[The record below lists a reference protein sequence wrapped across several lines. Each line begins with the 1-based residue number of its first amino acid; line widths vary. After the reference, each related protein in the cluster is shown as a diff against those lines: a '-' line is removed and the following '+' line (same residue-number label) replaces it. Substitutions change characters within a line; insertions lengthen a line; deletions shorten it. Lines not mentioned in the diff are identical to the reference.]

1 MFDPATIDFFKMP
14 LVQYYIAVM
23 LTFIPLARCY
33 ERAGFKVW
41 FVLLLGIP
49 YFGAI
54 IVPGILACRRWP
66 AQANTEVKS

>member
-1 MFDPATIDFFKMP
+1 MLDSLTPEFFNMP

-41 FVLLLGIP
+41 FVLLLAIP

-66 AQANTEVKS
+66 AQTNAEVKS

>member
-1 MFDPATIDFFKMP
+1 MFDSLTTEFFNQP

-41 FVLLLGIP
+41 FVILLGIP

-66 AQANTEVKS
+66 SNAVPVVKS